1 MTAWALEQGLGGGW
15 GTYSVTLGV
24 LVFSFTTI
32 LGWCYYGER
41 CIERLIGRIGVM
53 PYRVA
58 FSIFVFLG
66 AILSLDL
73 VWTFSDI
80 ANGLMALPNLIG
92 LLLLSGIV
100 VKETRAYFSNKAWRD
115 AAPSSAQDDLLVTQA
130 DSPEK
135 APDE

>member
-15 GTYSVTLGV
+15 GTHAVTIGV
-24 LVFSFTTI
+24 LVFAFTTI

-41 CIERLIGRIGVM
+41 CIERLVGRHGVM
-53 PYRVA
+53 PYRLV
-58 FSIFVFLG
+58 FSVTVYFG
-66 AILSLDL
+66 AVLSLEL

-100 VKETRAYFSNKAWRD
+100 VAETRAYFADRNWRD
-115 AAPSSAQDDLLVTQA
+115 A
-130 DSPEK
+130 E
-135 APDE
+135 